1 MGPSFPTRDGFTPPP
16 HPHRRGAR
24 PTHIESDTFPR
35 LKKGFSFCCPAWKK
49 GSHFAGSCRLKQFR
63 HVVFLV
69 LRVFELRKFT
79 YIYVYVY
86 MYVEKVWHMYIYIY
100 N

>member
-1 MGPSFPTRDGFTPPP
+1 MLCIFGVHKG
-16 HPHRRGAR
+16 
-24 PTHIESDTFPR
+24 DTSVCPR
-35 LKKGFSFCCPAWKK
+35 YCLSGVVGVGQDLRISKAIPFPAWKK

-86 MYVEKVWHMYIYIY
+86 MYVEKVWHMYIY

>member
-1 MGPSFPTRDGFTPPP
+1 MVLPPLRTPTGVGQDLRISKAIPF
-16 HPHRRGAR
+16 
-24 PTHIESDTFPR
+24 
-35 LKKGFSFCCPAWKK
+35 PAWKK

-86 MYVEKVWHMYIYIY
+86 MYVEKVWHMYIYII
-100 N
+100 NVVKLVARVERGLRS